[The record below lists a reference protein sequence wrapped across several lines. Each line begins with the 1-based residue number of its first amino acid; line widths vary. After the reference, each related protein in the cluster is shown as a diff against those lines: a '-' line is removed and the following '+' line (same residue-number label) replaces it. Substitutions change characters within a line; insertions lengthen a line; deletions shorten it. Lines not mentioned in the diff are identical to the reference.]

1 MKRMLVAAM
10 FIIGTLVAKAQ
21 ATDTTKTKEPVF
33 TSVEQV
39 PVFPGGL
46 QKLAIFIHENFKYP
60 KGETIEGRVYVI
72 FIVEKDGSL
81 SDIKIAK
88 SLSEATDA
96 EALRL
101 IKMSSPWKPG
111 MRGGQ
116 PVRVQ
121 YVLPINFKRS
131 Q

>member
-1 MKRMLVAAM
+1 MKRILSAAM
-10 FIIGTLVAKAQ
+10 FIMGALATKAQ
-21 ATDTTKTKEPVF
+21 TTDTTKAKDPVF

-46 QKLAIFIHENFKYP
+46 QKLAILIHENFKYP
-60 KGETIEGRVYVI
+60 KGDTIEGRVYVV
-72 FIVEKDGSL
+72 FVVEKDGSL
-81 SDIKIAK
+81 SDLKIAK
-88 SLSEATDA
+88 SLSKATDT

-101 IKMSSPWKPG
+101 IKMTSPWQPG

-121 YVLPINFKRS
+121 YALPINFKRS
-131 Q
+131 H

>member
-1 MKRMLVAAM
+1 MKRILSAAM
-10 FIIGTLVAKAQ
+10 FIMGALAAKAQ
-21 ATDTTKTKEPVF
+21 TTDTTKAKEPIF

-46 QKLAIFIHENFKYP
+46 HRLAMFIDENFKYP
-60 KGETIEGRVYVI
+60 KGETIEGRVYVL
-72 FIVEKDGSL
+72 FVVEKDGSL
-81 SDIKIAK
+81 SDVKIAK

-101 IKMSSPWKPG
+101 IKMSPPWKPG

-121 YVLPINFKRS
+121 YALPINFKRS
-131 Q
+131 H

>member
-1 MKRMLVAAM
+1 MKKILLTAIFMLGISA
-10 FIIGTLVAKAQ
+10 AKAQ
-21 ATDTTKTKEPVF
+21 TTDTTKTKEPVF

-46 QKLAIFIHENFKYP
+46 RKLAMFIDENFKYP
-60 KGETIEGRVYVI
+60 KGETIEGRVYVL
-72 FIVEKDGSL
+72 FVVEKDGSL

-111 MRGGQ
+111 TRGGQ

-121 YVLPINFKRS
+121 YVLPINFKHS
-131 Q
+131 H